1 MSSPLLVTVWALIR
15 AASPGPL
22 QARQQRGEPR
32 LLEHEGG
39 NTEHDES
46 LKKPQSHTYNRRI
59 AGAVRARVEFAT
71 KNEKPLL
78 SHPGQLCTSM

>member
-22 QARQQRGEPR
+22 QARQQRGGPR
-32 LLEHEGG
+32 LLEREGG
-39 NTEHDES
+39 NTEHDD
-46 LKKPQSHTYNRRI
+46 LKKQQSHTYNRRL

-71 KNEKPLL
+71 ENEKPLL